1 MKILKK
7 LLLILMI
14 LTGCK
19 VETLTPIEGFDLIME
34 QAAGAQKKD
43 DFKAF
48 QSLYTEKSDTSII
61 KQDYELDYAA
71 FERYDKKLVSVIE
84 QLDNNYLLACS
95 HYSVKNGNVDQMTFT
110 VVLEEEGNNWKL
122 NYDPQVVQKLNA
134 KLAEDAYP
142 KEMLET
148 DRAVTFDA
156 PFFYLDDNAVYE
168 DCVQTSILNLWEKDQ
183 MYCQIWVTNG
193 YDYDIELKQM
203 NIRVMDTEQ
212 GMLADD
218 TIEIKKSLKA
228 GKSNVWILPV
238 QTLQNVEWTNVGV
251 DYSLDW
257 EEIVSPA
264 K

>member
-1 MKILKK
+1 MKLLKK

-48 QSLYTEKSDTSII
+48 QSLYTEKSDASII

-95 HYSVKNGNVDQMTFT
+95 HYSVKNGSVDQMTFT

-122 NYDPQVVQKLNA
+122 NYDP
-134 KLAEDAYP
+134 
-142 KEMLET
+142 
-148 DRAVTFDA
+148 
-156 PFFYLDDNAVYE
+156 
-168 DCVQTSILNLWEKDQ
+168 
-183 MYCQIWVTNG
+183 
-193 YDYDIELKQM
+193 
-203 NIRVMDTEQ
+203 
-212 GMLADD
+212 
-218 TIEIKKSLKA
+218 
-228 GKSNVWILPV
+228 
-238 QTLQNVEWTNVGV
+238 
-251 DYSLDW
+251 
-257 EEIVSPA
+257 
-264 K
+264 